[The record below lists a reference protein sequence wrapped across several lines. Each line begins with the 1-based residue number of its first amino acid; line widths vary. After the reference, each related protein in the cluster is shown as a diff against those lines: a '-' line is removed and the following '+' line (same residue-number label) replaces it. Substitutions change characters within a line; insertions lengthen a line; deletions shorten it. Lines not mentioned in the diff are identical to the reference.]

1 MCHVPIGL
9 SGHSLLRFIVSQ
21 SLKLLF
27 VEFRTI
33 SDFRKINVT
42 LNPPWNIIK
51 LCKTLYEQ
59 EYHNSII
66 KNQFYRVVQEL
77 EAKIKV
83 VTKSCIVAMVA
94 YNTVKMTNLLNN
106 LLNNISG
113 LKLKQKLCFETFYI
127 TGFSNSTDWF
137 REKSKF
143 SIIAT
148 ACTER
153 LVTMKTRAWLCLSC
167 KLFSICNE
175 RPG

>member
-1 MCHVPIGL
+1 
-9 SGHSLLRFIVSQ
+9 
-21 SLKLLF
+21 
-27 VEFRTI
+27 
-33 SDFRKINVT
+33 
-42 LNPPWNIIK
+42 
-51 LCKTLYEQ
+51 
-59 EYHNSII
+59 
-66 KNQFYRVVQEL
+66 
-77 EAKIKV
+77 
-83 VTKSCIVAMVA
+83 MVA